1 MSRWVHFLSYNN
13 AVPLTV
19 SFLLLGSGMAFAAS
33 PDVRD
38 AVYNSTSEVVAVDN
52 TYLVGMNLDSF
63 SPVVQISAVT
73 EDETHYYV
81 SYTLNTI
88 DVVDGV
94 WRDTVKTRTMNVDK
108 AFLGDRI
115 DLGLYVTKQLA
126 EVVDFE
132 VAYLK
137 EAQSLEKKNVST
149 KVIATAYGGLVGQ
162 MLDTHTEVLPGYTP
176 VVVPPPEIMS
186 TESNSQ
192 VASVSGATAAVAA
205 ADPLAPTINTSSE
218 SGDMTAPVLTVMG
231 NNPARLQKGSSYVDL
246 GVVVTDN
253 VQPNITVHYFLDDR
267 EVSSINIDTSTG
279 GTYTIRYE
287 ATDPS
292 GNTGR
297 AQRIVEVIDPSA
309 STQVSPE
316 AATTTV
322 DAELPNATTTTQ

>member
-1 MSRWVHFLSYNN
+1 MSRLVHFLSYNN

-81 SYTLNTI
+81 SYTLSTI

-108 AFLGDRI
+108 AFLGDRL

-132 VAYLK
+132 VSYLK
-137 EAQSLEKKNVST
+137 EAQSIEKKNVST

-162 MLDTHTEVLPGYTP
+162 MLDTQTDVLPGYTP
-176 VVVPPPEIMS
+176 VVMPPPEVVS
-186 TESNSQ
+186 TDSGSQ
-192 VASVSGATAAVAA
+192 VASAAGAAAPVAA
-205 ADPLAPTINTSSE
+205 TDPLAPTINTSSE

-253 VQPNITVHYFLDDR
+253 VQPNITVHYFLNDR
-267 EVSSINIDTSTG
+267 EVSSINIDTTVP

-297 AQRIVEVIDPSA
+297 AQRIVEVFDPA
-309 STQVSPE
+309 APAPSPE
-316 AATTTV
+316 EPATTTV
-322 DAELPNATTTTQ
+322 DAAQQATTTTQ

>member
-1 MSRWVHFLSYNN
+1 
-13 AVPLTV
+13 
-19 SFLLLGSGMAFAAS
+19 MAFAAS

>member
-1 MSRWVHFLSYNN
+1 MSRLVHFLSYNN

-38 AVYNSTSEVVAVDN
+38 AVYNSTSEVVAADN
-52 TYLVGMNLDSF
+52 TYLVGKDLDSF
-63 SPVVQISAVT
+63 SPVIQISAVT

-81 SYTLNTI
+81 SYTLSTI

-94 WRDTVKTRTMNVDK
+94 WRDTIKTRTMNVDK

-115 DLGLYVTKQLA
+115 DLGLYVTRQLA

-132 VAYLK
+132 VAYLR
-137 EAQSLEKKNVST
+137 EAQSIEKKNVST

-162 MLDTHTEVLPGYTP
+162 MLDTQTEVLPGYIP
-176 VVVPPPEIMS
+176 VVTPPPEVLS
-186 TESNSQ
+186 GASQESQ
-192 VASVSGATAAVAA
+192 VASAAGVVSGTPT
-205 ADPLAPTINTSSE
+205 DPLAPTINTTSD
-218 SGDMTAPVLTVMG
+218 SGDRTAPVLTVMG
-231 NNPARLQKGSSYVDL
+231 NNPARIQKGSSYVDL

-267 EVSSINIDTSTG
+267 EVSFINIDTSVAA
-279 GTYTIRYE
+279 TYTIRYE

-297 AQRIVEVIDPSA
+297 AQRTVEVFDPAA
-309 STQVSPE
+309 SVAVVEEP
-316 AATTTV
+316 ATTT
-322 DAELPNATTTTQ
+322 ASSTQ